1 MGNVVFLKIAD
12 LLVEESS
19 SLQHVSKK
27 TARRYVRLKRDMH
40 RWNKKGPVDI
50 DVYSGNLEDELRKE
64 LVLSLRKDSV
74 EEEMTAVKR
83 RGRKSIV
90 SCLPIIQKNIGHLGE
105 VDKRRYLARLSFL
118 AEFSQPQRVRQLVD
132 VFEKDFGGLKGL
144 VQLGPEDKL
153 QDKVDA
159 MLQNLSPK
167 SQLVVRFLYGIGG
180 QDISAESILEEVVSG
195 QARMLVMHERGN
207 DVPTLQEEIITLG
220 AEGLR
225 AKEESL
231 RSRLVKSLS
240 SQKAERLEALS
251 DLDLFLLFVGR
262 GLRGYPLNFKQV
274 GELFNFPE
282 DRIKHIN
289 SSAISK
295 LQEQFNKSP
304 PSSP

>member
-1 MGNVVFLKIAD
+1 
-12 LLVEESS
+12 
-19 SLQHVSKK
+19 
-27 TARRYVRLKRDMH
+27 MH
-40 RWNKKGPVDI
+40 RWNKKEPVDI
-50 DVYSGNLEDELRKE
+50 DVYSGSLEDELRKE
-64 LVLSLRKDSV
+64 LVQSLRKDSV
-74 EEEMTAVKR
+74 EKEMTAVKR

-90 SCLPIIQKNIGHLGE
+90 SCLPIIQNNIEHLGE

-132 VFEKDFGGLKGL
+132 VFEKDFGELKGL

-167 SQLVVRFLYGIGG
+167 SQLVVRLLYGIGG
-180 QDISAESILEEVVSG
+180 QDLSAESILEEIVSG
-195 QARMLVMHERGN
+195 QARMLVIHERGN

-251 DLDLFLLFVGR
+251 DLELYLLLVGR
-262 GLRGYPLNFKQV
+262 GLRRYPLDYKQI
-274 GELFNFPE
+274 GELCDYPA
-282 DRIKHIN
+282 DRIKNIG
-289 SSAISK
+289 SSALSK
-295 LQEQFNKSP
+295 LKLKN
-304 PSSP
+304 